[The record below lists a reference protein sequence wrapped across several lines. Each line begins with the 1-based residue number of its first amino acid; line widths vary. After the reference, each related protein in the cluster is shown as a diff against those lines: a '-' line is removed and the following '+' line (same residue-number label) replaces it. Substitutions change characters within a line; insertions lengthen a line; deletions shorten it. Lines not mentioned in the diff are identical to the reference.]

1 MSRWRIVMVI
11 TSKFSHPLCWRFL
24 MTVGLSCDGGT
35 MKSCGCWQ
43 VFYGLKSGVYTKKF
57 YRIINLI
64 HITTINFQF
73 KQK

>member
-1 MSRWRIVMVI
+1 MVI

-43 VFYGLKSGVYTKKF
+43 VFLWAKKWCLYEKVLSHYQSDTYHHDKF
-57 YRIINLI
+57 SI
-64 HITTINFQF
+64 
-73 KQK
+73 